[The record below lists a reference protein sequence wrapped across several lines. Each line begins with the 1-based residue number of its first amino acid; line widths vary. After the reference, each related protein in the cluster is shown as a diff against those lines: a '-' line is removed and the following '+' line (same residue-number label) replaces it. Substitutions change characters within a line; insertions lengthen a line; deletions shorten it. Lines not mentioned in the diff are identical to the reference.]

1 MGNELQ
7 RLRAALLEE
16 APEPDAALEARMLAN
31 RGEPVAR
38 WPRTAGVA
46 AAVLAATLVVGLLAA
61 GHRLP
66 VPGTGKEVVPGA
78 AVPSLA
84 RPTASPIPTPVP
96 TPPVPQEDL
105 AAAHL
110 DNVAQLVQP
119 FHVTADGGGQTVELI
134 GVYSDAVR
142 TVFLVHGLPGSG
154 LTSFS
159 VSDQQG
165 FINASTSSGPAGA
178 SDGFFSL
185 DAPLH
190 AGPDGSAQATLD
202 LQQYPQGA
210 SGPSS
215 PTARWTLQAT
225 VRVGGGTA
233 LALPAPAT
241 VGGWTWELTA
251 IEVTPNAIEVV
262 AVVHGARVDQVSGPQ
277 QRPLTLAGPD
287 GADAPIL
294 SEGASVTV
302 PKQQLNATTAQTT
315 RVQAIWLRGADG
327 TYRLTI
333 HTPTG
338 QQTIPITVG

>member
-1 MGNELQ
+1 MGDELQ

-16 APEPDAALEARMLAN
+16 APAPDAALEARILAN
-31 RGEPVAR
+31 RGEPAAR
-38 WPRTAGVA
+38 WPRTAAVA

-66 VPGTGKEVVPGA
+66 VSGAGKEAVPGPG
-78 AVPSLA
+78 VPAQA
-84 RPTASPIPTPVP
+84 RPIATPVP

-105 AAAHL
+105 AVAHL
-110 DNVAQLVQP
+110 ENVAQLVQP
-119 FHVTADGGGQTVELI
+119 FHVTADSGGQTVELI

-142 TVFLVHGLPGSG
+142 TVFLVHGLPGG
-154 LTSFS
+154 GPTSFS

-165 FINASTSSGPAGA
+165 FINASTSGGPAGA

-190 AGPDGSAQATLD
+190 AGPDGNAQATLD
-202 LQQYPQGA
+202 LQQYPRGA
-210 SGPSS
+210 SGPIS
-215 PTARWTLQAT
+215 PTAHWTLQAT
-225 VRVGGGTA
+225 VRVGGGRA
-233 LALPAPAT
+233 LTVPAPAT

-251 IEVTPNAIEVV
+251 IETPNAIEVV
-262 AVVHGARVDQVSGPQ
+262 AIVHGATVDQVSGPR
-277 QRPLTLAGPD
+277 QRPLTLAGPE
-287 GADAPIL
+287 GADAPVL

-302 PKQQLNATTAQTT
+302 PKQQLNATTAKTT

-333 HTPTG
+333 NTPTG
-338 QQTIPITVG
+338 QQMIPITVG